1 MLKNENSSKVHEI
14 GDCTQSHNL
23 NNASL
28 RKFTNDD
35 CKDLKLSKLICN

>member
-14 GDCTQSHNL
+14 GECTHSHNL

-35 CKDLKLSKLICN
+35 SKDLKMSKLKCK